1 MAKQQALS
9 NNKVNLQALPP
20 HIREFVTVSA
30 RYLDVRIDSSQQG
43 TFARLE
49 KGKIGVKQNDQE
61 VGYAADYI

>member
-1 MAKQQALS
+1 MELVVLLTLYGGMQMAKQQALS

-30 RYLDVRIDSSQQG
+30 RYLDVRMDGSQQG

-49 KGKIGVKQNDQE
+49 K
-61 VGYAADYI
+61 